1 MAPPGTKIFAHEK
14 PTQRATRR
22 KHVVA
27 GWYIGPELDH
37 YSCFKLF
44 MTEKISERISDIVDF
59 LPQNVR
65 MPRVSSADAATPAA
79 RYLVEALKSPTPNAP
94 FATIN
99 ETHHTALIKLA

>member
-65 MPRVSSADAATPAA
+65 MPRVSSAEAAMPAA
-79 RYLVEALKSPTPNAP
+79 RYLVEALK
-94 FATIN
+94 IQLQ
-99 ETHHTALIKLA
+99 THLLQQSMKHITQH